1 MELDKFLS
9 KHSGRFFRKRE
20 INPYEIWENE
30 DGKYV
35 KMFAKDKYFI
45 FDYDDL
51 EKVKGIT
58 WGLHKNSK
66 VLNPDR
72 EVYYVITKINNKTRY
87 LHQHIMNYFGHGSKG
102 LTIDHINQN
111 PLDNRK
117 KNLRLLTK
125 SEQLKNTGKRLRKR
139 SASKLPEELKDITI
153 PKYIYYIK
161 QLEPR
166 IEKGYCEKFVIQS
179 HPSLHPDK
187 QLTSSSSSK
196 FTLLEKLEQ
205 AKEKLKQLDLQA
217 THSNCSG
224 KPLES

>member
-1 MELDKFLS
+1 
-9 KHSGRFFRKRE
+9 
-20 INPYEIWENE
+20 
-30 DGKYV
+30 
-35 KMFAKDKYFI
+35 
-45 FDYDDL
+45 
-51 EKVKGIT
+51 
-58 WGLHKNSK
+58 
-66 VLNPDR
+66 
-72 EVYYVITKINNKTRY
+72 
-87 LHQHIMNYFGHGSKG
+87 MNYFGHGSKG

-125 SEQLKNTGKRLRKR
+125 SEQLKNTGKKLRKR
-139 SASKLPEELKDITI
+139 SASKLPEELKGISI

-161 QLEPR
+161 QSEPR
-166 IEKGYCEKFVIQS
+166 IKKGYCEKFIIQS

-187 QLTSSSSSK
+187 QITSSSSSK